1 MVLTN
6 RTILITGAS
15 SGIGRAVAVA
25 LARRGNN
32 LIVTARRQALLESL
46 QQEVESAGSQC
57 LAIACDALDEVE
69 SCTVVRRGVERF
81 GRIDCALLN
90 IGHGPPLN
98 MAKVNVSD
106 VRGNMRVNYDTMV
119 NYLIPLV
126 EVMKRQRDGVIAHT
140 NSLAGFL
147 GLPMQGPYC
156 AAKAAGRILFDAC
169 RLELKAYN
177 IRFCALHP
185 GFVHTEAVANDGIP
199 APFEISP
206 EQAASCIIRGIEKE
220 KRDYLFPFPL
230 RWLTRVGRILPKPLT
245 GFLVS
250 KAAPD
255 DY

>member
-6 RTILITGAS
+6 KTILITGAS

-57 LAIACDALDEVE
+57 LAIACDALDETA
-69 SCTVVRRGVERF
+69 SSTVVRRGMERF

-90 IGHGPPLN
+90 IGHGPPMN
-98 MAKVNVSD
+98 MAKVSVSD
-106 VRGNMRVNYDTMV
+106 VRDNMRLNYDTMV
-119 NYLIPLV
+119 NYLVPLV
-126 EVMKRQRDGVIAHT
+126 EVMKRQGGGVIAHT

-169 RLELKAYN
+169 RLELKAHN
-177 IRFCALHP
+177 IRFCALHA
-185 GFVHTEAVANDGIP
+185 GFVHTEAVVNDGIP
-199 APFEISP
+199 APFEISA
-206 EQAASCIIRGIEKE
+206 EQAAGHIIRGIEKE
-220 KRDYLFPFPL
+220 KRDYLFPFAL

-245 GFLVS
+245 GFLLS
-250 KAAPD
+250 KAVPD